1 MKVTSTRILALAGAT
16 AAGTAL
22 MYTLRRPRYS
32 GTKLKKTI
40 MIDRSAAD
48 LYTFWRDFENLPR
61 VSSILESVEVL
72 DDTRSRWTAL
82 APGEFPIRWDAEI
95 TRDIPN
101 EMIGWRSIEGSVIET
116 AGYVR
121 FEPRP
126 GRGTLVRIALEYDLP
141 VGRVG
146 AVVASLLGKKPG
158 THVEELLRRFKQLME
173 SGETVAP
180 RRAKAAHETRTRQGG
195 SAEAGTGTF

>member
-1 MKVTSTRILALAGAT
+1 MKVTDTRILALAGA

-22 MYTLRRPRYS
+22 VYALRRPRYS
-32 GTKLKKTI
+32 GIKLKKTI
-40 MIDRSAAD
+40 MIDRNAAA
-48 LYTFWRDFENLPR
+48 LYAFWRNFENLPR
-61 VSSILESVEVL
+61 ISSILESVEVL

-101 EMIGWRSIEGSVIET
+101 EMIGWRSVEGSVIET

-126 GRGTLVRIALEYDLP
+126 GRGTLVRVALEYDLP

-146 AVVASLLGKKPG
+146 AAVASLLGKKPG

-173 SGETVAP
+173 SGEAAAS
-180 RRAKAAHETRTRQGG
+180 RRAKASHETRSRQPGD
-195 SAEAGTGTF
+195 AEAGTGTF

>member
-1 MKVTSTRILALAGAT
+1 MKVTDTRILALAGAA

-22 MYTLRRPRYS
+22 VYALRRPRYS
-32 GTKLKKTI
+32 GIKLKKTI
-40 MIDRSAAD
+40 MVDRNAAA
-48 LYTFWRDFENLPR
+48 LYTFWRNFENLPR
-61 VSSILESVEVL
+61 ISSILESVEVL

-101 EMIGWRSIEGSVIET
+101 EMIGWRSLEGSVIET

-126 GRGTLVRIALEYDLP
+126 GRGTLVRVALEYDLP

-146 AVVASLLGKKPG
+146 AAVASLLGKKPG
-158 THVEELLRRFKQLME
+158 AHVEELLHRFKQLME
-173 SGETVAP
+173 SGEAAAP
-180 RRAKAAHETRTRQGG
+180 RRAKAPHETRSRQAGDAG
-195 SAEAGTGTF
+195 AGTGTF